1 MGGSSA
7 WDSRGGRSFA
17 SSLIC
22 PVMKN
27 RRSSPHDS
35 REHGYELSYKLACEQ
50 LAKTSDIEE
59 QCRKSG
65 ARYIGPSEIVIDYLN
80 QPYHIILPRDIPS
93 CHCEADVISRSN
105 LVEVSLRDKILILH
119 YFTMA
124 KGTPATGKLITYK
137 QLPGGVSY
145 FPAFSQR
152 AIAPLVNHFGKNPE
166 LLIKAAAKLGDRGA
180 DYGDVSVNVNAF
192 DYVPITLVL
201 WRGDEELASNGNIL
215 FDANISDYLSTEDI
229 TVLSEAIIWK
239 LVKDISST

>member
-1 MGGSSA
+1 
-7 WDSRGGRSFA
+7 
-17 SSLIC
+17 
-22 PVMKN
+22 MKN

-35 REHGYELSYKLACEQ
+35 REHGYELSYKLAREQ
-50 LAKTSDIEE
+50 LAKSSDIQE

-65 ARYIGPSEIVIDYLN
+65 AQYVEPNEIVINYLN
-80 QPYHIILPRDIPS
+80 QPYHITLPDA
-93 CHCEADVISRSN
+93 EISLEDSKM
-105 LVEVSLRDKILILH
+105 EVPLKDKILILH
-119 YFTMA
+119 YFTEA

-166 LLIKAAAKLGDRGA
+166 LLIKTAAKLGDRGA

-192 DYVPITLVL
+192 DHVPITLVL
-201 WRGDEELASNGNIL
+201 WRGDEELAPNGNIL